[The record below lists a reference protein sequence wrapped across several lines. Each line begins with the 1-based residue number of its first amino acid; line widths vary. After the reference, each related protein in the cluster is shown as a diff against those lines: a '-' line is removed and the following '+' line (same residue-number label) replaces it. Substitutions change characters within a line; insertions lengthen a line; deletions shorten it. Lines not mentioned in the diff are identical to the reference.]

1 MSLHDGRR
9 RERRR
14 ARLISTVVVVVVVV
28 VVDVLAVDA
37 AWRSL
42 RCECVV
48 LCSGG

>member
-14 ARLISTVVVVVVVV
+14 ARLISTVVVVVV